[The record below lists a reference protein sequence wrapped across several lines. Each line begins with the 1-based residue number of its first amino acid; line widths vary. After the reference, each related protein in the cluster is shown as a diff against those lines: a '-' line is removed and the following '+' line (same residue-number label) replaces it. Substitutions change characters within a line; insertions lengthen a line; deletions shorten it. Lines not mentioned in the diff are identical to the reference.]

1 MKKIIRGKVY
11 DTDTAEKVGGW
22 AKGLEDNL
30 YWVEEELYRK
40 RTGEFFLC
48 GSGGPGS
55 KYAVSTG
62 DSNWRSGEE
71 IIPLS
76 YQAAQEWAE
85 KRLSADEYEAIFGE
99 VVEDDSK
106 TMMTIYLPTATAE
119 RVKRAA
125 QAAGKSISSYVDEI
139 LSEGV
144 SR

>member
-30 YWVEEELYRK
+30 YWIEEELFRK

-85 KRLSADEYEAIFGE
+85 ERLTADEYEAIFGE
-99 VVEDDSK
+99 VVEDDTK
-106 TMMTIYLPTATAE
+106 TMVSLYLTTATAE
-119 RVKRAA
+119 RLKRSA
-125 QAAGKSISSYVDEI
+125 QAAGMTVSAYADSI
-139 LSEGV
+139 LSREV
-144 SR
+144 AR